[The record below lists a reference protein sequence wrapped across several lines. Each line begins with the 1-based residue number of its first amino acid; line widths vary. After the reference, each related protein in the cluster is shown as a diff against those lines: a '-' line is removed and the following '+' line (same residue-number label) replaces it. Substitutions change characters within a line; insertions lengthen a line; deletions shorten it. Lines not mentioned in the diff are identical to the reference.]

1 MGECETRDW
10 RSEAAQRHTAE
21 SRHVR
26 GRHFSMEHNNT
37 GNHHRNAI
45 VVHSYQHEI
54 YKEFL
59 PIAVT
64 REQNLDFA
72 K

>member
-1 MGECETRDW
+1 MNDW
-10 RSEAAQRHTAE
+10 SSEAAQRDTTE
-21 SRHVR
+21 FRHVR
-26 GRHFSMEHNNT
+26 GRHFST
-37 GNHHRNAI
+37 TLANHHRNAT
-45 VVHSYQHEI
+45 VVKSYQHDI

-59 PIAVT
+59 PIPVT